1 MTGSIPSSPGQK
13 RVIHFVSGETLEEES
28 SDEEELFDEPVNTA
42 QLSWR
47 AYSRL
52 LWRQFRRKSLRT
64 CDYVGGKLAS
74 LAGLNEAKYQYA
86 ADEHERWKE
95 KLSRR
100 ESTAGGSSIM
110 NKEKTHFSSQT
121 TACYGTTGSPVEPCH
136 LHSVVNTDHILEGSC
151 NRGYQ
156 EDKQ

>member
-28 SDEEELFDEPVNTA
+28 SDEEELFDEPVDTA

-52 LWRQFRRKSLRT
+52 LWGQFRRKSFRT
-64 CDYVGGKLAS
+64 CDYMGGKLAS
-74 LAGLNEAKYQYA
+74 LAGLNEARYQYA
-86 ADEHERWKE
+86 ADEHERWKK

-110 NKEKTHFSSQT
+110 NKKRHLSSRT
-121 TACYGTTGSPVEPCH
+121 TSCYGTTGSPAEPCH
-136 LHSVVNTDHILEGSC
+136 PGSVVNTDHIPEGSC